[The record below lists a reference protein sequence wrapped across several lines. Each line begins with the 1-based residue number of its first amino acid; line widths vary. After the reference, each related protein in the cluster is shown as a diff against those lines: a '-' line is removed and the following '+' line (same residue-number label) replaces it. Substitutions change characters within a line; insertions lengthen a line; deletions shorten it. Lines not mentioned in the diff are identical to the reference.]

1 MNVFGVSSTQGMQ
14 GVGAV
19 QGTEASTVSAHRGVG
34 DVHDAVDLSV
44 EGVRAADSV
53 VDIRFDRVSAI
64 RTAIAAGTR
73 GCSGGDSQPSPPRS
87 ARRSAMAEALGSR
100 RSSGL

>member
-64 RTAIAAGTR
+64 RTAIAAGTYET
-73 GCSGGDSQPSPPRS
+73 
-87 ARRSAMAEALGSR
+87 AEKLDIALDRLLDRLS
-100 RSSGL
+100 